1 MNNNI
6 KADIFK
12 ALSNPMRL
20 EIIELLYSGEKC
32 VCEIVEKL
40 NYAQPHISKGLK
52 TLKKAGIIKQRKI
65 GLNVYY
71 RLTLLC
77 VKNFLECLNKQ
88 L

>member
-1 MNNNI
+1 MNNKI
-6 KADIFK
+6 KANIFK

-20 EIIELLYSGEKC
+20 EIIEFLYSGEKC

-52 TLKKAGIIKQRKI
+52 ILMKAGIIKQRKI

-71 RLTLLC
+71 SLKLLC